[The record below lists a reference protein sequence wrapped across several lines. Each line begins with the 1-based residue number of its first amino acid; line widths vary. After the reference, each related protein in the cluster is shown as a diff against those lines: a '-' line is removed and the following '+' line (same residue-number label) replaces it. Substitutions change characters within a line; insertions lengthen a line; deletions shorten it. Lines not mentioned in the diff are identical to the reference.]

1 MSVVSLENHQILLR
15 EFIVCT
21 SLTCNSELIVQLFF
35 QHYVDD
41 SEDVLVESAIGAI
54 GYCARVAADC
64 TQQALSALMTFIQSK
79 HGQLVLDLATFAVY
93 LILPFRYHSHERSA
107 GIEIFG
113 SDSTSA
119 TAFFNNLSTITIS
132 AIYNLPLRVYDR

>member
-1 MSVVSLENHQILLR
+1 MTAPYYSRFLIRASDIRASKVLKLRLLMSVVSPENHQILLR
-15 EFIVCT
+15 EFIVCS

-54 GYCARVAADC
+54 GYCARVAPDC

-79 HGQLVLDLATFAVY
+79 HGQLVLDLATFAA
-93 LILPFRYHSHERSA
+93 SH
-107 GIEIFG
+107 
-113 SDSTSA
+113 
-119 TAFFNNLSTITIS
+119 S
-132 AIYNLPLRVYDR
+132 AI